1 MRAPIKKI
9 LVVLVVAAVAIQF
22 FPAAKNISATAVPGP
37 NDITV
42 LHPTSPAVKA
52 ILAESCYDCHS
63 DNTRYPW
70 YTHIQPVGW
79 VMQRHVNEGR
89 RELNFS
95 QFGTYT
101 AKRAAHKMEE
111 FVKETKDREMP
122 LTSYLLVHRNAKL
135 TDAQIQQLV
144 AWADGVRARIPAPAA
159 P

>member
-1 MRAPIKKI
+1 MRALIKKI

-22 FPAAKNISATAVPGP
+22 FPAAKNISSAAPGP

-42 LHPTSPAVKA
+42 MYPASPEVKA

-63 DNTRYPW
+63 DHTRYPW
-70 YTHIQPVGW
+70 YTRIQPVGW

-101 AKRAAHKMEE
+101 AKRARHKMEE
-111 FVKETKDREMP
+111 FAKETKDGDMP
-122 LTSYLLVHRNAKL
+122 LTSYRIMHREAKL
-135 TDAQIQQLV
+135 TAAQIQQLIE
-144 AWADGVRARIPAPAA
+144 WADGVRARIPAPAA